1 MSHAT
6 DELLQRLT
14 LELARLPG
22 VGRRNA
28 RRMALDMVLTGD
40 NYFARLIEA
49 IQDARTAIHAC
60 PVCGNLAAGDR
71 CDICR
76 AHNRNQELL
85 CAVEGVNDLW
95 AIEESGTFKGLYHV
109 LGGVLSP
116 LDGIGPNDL
125 RFQSL
130 LQRVQQGTL
139 KEIIVATNPT
149 VEGDATAYYLARLVS
164 DYNVTVSRIAVGLPK
179 GADIEYADRHT
190 IENALNSRRRLSIDE
205 V

>member
-1 MSHAT
+1 MPQPT

-28 RRMALDMVLTGD
+28 RRMALDMVLTRD
-40 NYFARLIEA
+40 DYPNRLIEA
-49 IQDARTAIHAC
+49 IRDARSTIHAC
-60 PVCGNLAAGDR
+60 DMCGNLAIGEH
-71 CDICR
+71 CDICT
-76 AHNRNQELL
+76 AHNRNRRLV
-85 CAVEGVNDLW
+85 CAVEGVSDLW
-95 AIEESGTFKGLYHV
+95 AIEESGTFRGLYHV

-125 RFQSL
+125 RFASL
-130 LQRVQQGTL
+130 MDRVRTDTIS
-139 KEIIVATNPT
+139 EIIVATNPT
-149 VEGDATAYYLARLVS
+149 VEGDATAYYLARLVQEF
-164 DYNVTVSRIAVGLPK
+164 DVAVSRIAVGLPK

-190 IENALNSRRRLSIDE
+190 IENALNSRRPLNIDE